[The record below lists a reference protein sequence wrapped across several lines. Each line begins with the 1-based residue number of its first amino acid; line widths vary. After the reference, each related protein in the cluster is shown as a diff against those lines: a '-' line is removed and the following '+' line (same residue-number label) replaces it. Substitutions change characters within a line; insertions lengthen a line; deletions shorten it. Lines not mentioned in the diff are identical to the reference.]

1 MLAKYLK
8 LSKGVELIAL
18 IIAPLGLSL
27 IIQVAN
33 TNTAQALSRRFCEDY
48 AHGYADRKT
57 GGLARSTVRGAG
69 AGALIG
75 SIADGRRGAR
85 RGAAVGAGVGL
96 VAGSAR
102 ASRYDVYFDRAY
114 RRCTRR

>member
-1 MLAKYLK
+1 MLAKSLSKHLK
-8 LSKGVELIAL
+8 LMAL
-18 IIAPLGLSL
+18 ILAPLGLSL
-27 IIQVAN
+27 IIQVGSTDN
-33 TNTAQALSRRFCEDY
+33 VQALSSRFCEDY
-48 AHGYADRKT
+48 AHGYASRKT

-75 SIADGRRGAR
+75 GIADGRRGAR

-96 VAGSAR
+96 VAGSGR
-102 ASRYDVYFDRAY
+102 ASRYDVYFDRAF

>member
-1 MLAKYLK
+1 MLAKS
-8 LSKGVELIAL
+8 LSKHLKFMAL
-18 IIAPLGLSL
+18 ILAPLSLSL
-27 IIQVAN
+27 IIQVGN
-33 TNTAQALSRRFCEDY
+33 IDNAQALSSRFCEDY

-69 AGALIG
+69 AAALIG
-75 SIADGRRGAR
+75 GIADGRRGAR

-96 VAGSAR
+96 VAGSGR
-102 ASRYDVYFDRAY
+102 ASRYDVYFDRAF

>member
-1 MLAKYLK
+1 MPANCLPS
-8 LSKGVELIAL
+8 SKHIKLIAL
-18 IIAPLGLSL
+18 FLAPLGLSL
-27 IIQVAN
+27 IIQLADVN
-33 TNTAQALSRRFCEDY
+33 NAQALSRRFCEDY

-75 SIADGRRGAR
+75 GIADGRRGAR

-102 ASRYDVYFDRAY
+102 AS
-114 RRCTRR
+114 